1 MADTL
6 STAPDVADHATE
18 RRARWVRLAL
28 LSGFALLVLLGLTGV
43 LGVRASTATADGAD
57 GTRVEV
63 TYPQVARP
71 ALAVPFHVRI
81 SRAGGFD
88 EQIEI
93 RISRTWLESFDEN
106 GVIPTPAEES
116 SDGDDIVW
124 TFDPPPGQVFTLT
137 LDTRVEP
144 GIQWRR
150 KGTTTV
156 TVGSQRIDVHHTMWI
171 FP

>member
-1 MADTL
+1 MPVA
-6 STAPDVADHATE
+6 STVPAVADHATE
-18 RRARWVRLAL
+18 RRSRLFRRVL
-28 LSGFALLVLLGLTGV
+28 LAGFTLLVLLGLTGL
-43 LGVRASTATADGAD
+43 LGVHSRTATADGPD

-71 ALAVPFHVRI
+71 ALAIPFHVRV
-81 SRAGGFD
+81 SRPDGFD

-93 RISRTWLESFDEN
+93 RITRSWLESFDEN

-116 SDGDDIVW
+116 TDGDDVVW
-124 TFDPPPGQVFTLT
+124 TFDPPEGTVFTLA

-144 GIQWRR
+144 GVQWQRH
-150 KGTTTV
+150 GTTTV
-156 TVGSQRIDVHHTMWI
+156 TIGSERIDVGHTMWV